1 MCAPCFRIM
10 GVGCERPRSN
20 GVACRKEIE
29 VKGGIAVDART
40 SGQRQKDLVEKA
52 GRKLEIDYV
61 AANSGSAE
69 RR

>member
-1 MCAPCFRIM
+1 M

-20 GVACRKEIE
+20 GVASREEIE

-52 GRKLEIDYV
+52 GRKLEID
-61 AANSGSAE
+61 
-69 RR
+69 